1 MDFYTFWLKFLTP
14 AGVVVPWFLP
24 NIDWKYKLNLVLAV
38 VLISAGVYILHLR
51 RQLEEQKQELDTTK
65 KNHRAL
71 ANRFVEKQN
80 ELARYHEAFN
90 SINYLITATVQS
102 SGKDR
107 LNTLYEYFLKIR
119 LSLASDNKEGE

>member
-14 AGVVVPWFLP
+14 AGVIVPWFLP
-24 NIDWKYKLNLVLAV
+24 NIDWKYKLYLVLFV
-38 VLISAGVYILHLR
+38 VLISAVVYILHLR
-51 RQLEEQKQELDTTK
+51 RQLKEQQKELDTTK
-65 KNHRAL
+65 ENHRAL
-71 ANRFVEKQN
+71 ANRFEEKQN

-107 LNTLYEYFLKIR
+107 LNTLYDYFLKIR